1 MLLKSIDM
9 HSTSS
14 FELGDYDPRKPEYI
28 THVSECEANS
38 LHAALLRRQI
48 AGLQTALASQN
59 DDFYQRSKDFGI
71 YQHYEVILMHLSAE
85 LKGLSTRRTICD
97 IDSVCDID
105 TPATVGFCSVDVAHV
120 EVEKLSLD
128 WQLLEDEEEEDEE
141 ACEGKSYHR
150 RCSAHHDPSLVGCC
164 QVDIDSLGLLYQRLE
179 EVDDETEDY
188 KKMEDVSDQSTR
200 AGSWESEVSG
210 RRLSRVS
217 I

>member
-1 MLLKSIDM
+1 M

-105 TPATVGFCSVDVAHV
+105 TPATVGFC
-120 EVEKLSLD
+120 K
-128 WQLLEDEEEEDEE
+128 E